1 MKRILLLAIAALFC
15 MTLFAAPASAELK
28 FGVRQYLFQNMPL
41 PTEQTMGAYFGV
53 PASPQFDVIFGLDYW
68 HYKLSTDVWVDRAA
82 GVSANAEVGGGTLLL
97 HGGARFYLQPQ
108 VTGTVSPYVQG
119 EVFYGFGS
127 ASTQPNLPDSL
138 LDPVKDL
145 LSPYGFTA
153 AFGAE
158 YFASD
163 NFGIGGEVGIRYAVT
178 KASSN
183 DPVVDVSGF
192 LPKTASSGP
201 LDTKFTSM
209 TIYSGLSINFKF

>member
-1 MKRILLLAIAALFC
+1 MSVADSQRSSAASCFELKADSFTLPVIRLLGTDLGGLAEELLVKVNQAPEFFQNTPVIIDLQSVRQTEAGVDFALLL
-15 MTLFAAPASAELK
+15 
-28 FGVRQYLFQNMPL
+28 
-41 PTEQTMGAYFGV
+41 
-53 PASPQFDVIFGLDYW
+53 GL
-68 HYKLSTDVWVDRAA
+68 L
-82 GVSANAEVGGGTLLL
+82 
-97 HGGARFYLQPQ
+97 Q